1 MRRLANKTLRYA
13 GDNQCRNID
22 KTNNIKLNSFHFGQ
36 DNAPQISRRVEARK
50 PSVLK
55 RFVDVVGAG
64 TGLILLAPLLAMI
77 AVAVKFTSRGPI
89 IFRQERYGLN
99 GERFTI
105 FKFRTMHDH
114 MCDGTGV
121 SQTVSND
128 PRVTAVGN
136 FLRRSNF
143 DELPQLVNVLKGDMS
158 LVGPRPHVPGMLA
171 AGIAYE
177 KFDSRYM
184 DRHLARPGITGLA
197 QVNGYRGETADALS
211 ARMRLEHDLA
221 YLEKQSLTLDLKIL
235 ARTFIREFFRGNG
248 Y

>member
-1 MRRLANKTLRYA
+1 MANKTLRYA
-13 GDNQCRNID
+13 GDDQCRNID

-36 DNAPQISRRVEARK
+36 DNAPQISRRVKARS

-55 RFVDVVGAG
+55 RFVDVIGAG
-64 TGLILLAPLLAMI
+64 AGLILLAPLFAFI
-77 AVAVKFTSRGPI
+77 AVAIKFSSHGPI

-99 GERFTI
+99 GKRFTI

-128 PRVTAVGN
+128 PRVTAFGN

-197 QVNGYRGETADALS
+197 QVNGYRGETTDALS